1 MEQVV
6 AELSEL
12 NRKVEVIVA
21 ILKTPENKAL
31 KLIGI
36 IASVA
41 TIAGILAIVDIV
53 RNWIFG
59 GW

>member
-12 NRKVEVIVA
+12 NRKVEAIVV

-31 KLIGI
+31 KLLGI
-36 IASVA
+36 VASVA

-53 RNWIFG
+53 RNWISG
-59 GW
+59 G

>member
-12 NRKVEVIVA
+12 NRKVEVIIT
-21 ILKTPENKAL
+21 ILNTPENKAL
-31 KLIGI
+31 KLLGIGGNI
-36 IASVA
+36 VG
-41 TIAGILAIVDIV
+41 IAGILTIVDIL
-53 RNWIFG
+53 RNWILG